1 MSEGKIKNEFNAD
14 DVNFESHDDTAK
26 NDITELSD
34 TVADTALPSSD
45 EKTAEHA
52 LEEAEISVS
61 PSVSESTDA
70 DETVTDSFRESSEGE
85 GDGDSANTE
94 GITDTDGDEG
104 STDTY
109 EGATAEAEDEAEC
122 NGKETSDA
130 TEEEFP
136 KAEGYTEDPNE
147 LTDNVEARDVEDD
160 GYSEDG
166 ETYEDDLDTESEEE
180 DAEDDVFGDGTEEDI
195 DYDAFLD
202 EEDVEEEKKV
212 GTRFVDSLFDFIEL
226 FIFSLAAVF
235 VITTFFFR
243 HSVVDGSSMER
254 TLFDGEH
261 IIISDLFY
269 KPERGDIIVCEDY
282 STELP
287 IPIVKRV
294 IAIAGDRVEIDVE
307 GNVKVNG
314 ELLDE
319 SGYVYIDPNFPYHC
333 DELAIT
339 VPEGEIFVMGDHRNV
354 SSDSRK
360 IGTIKEDSILGRVLF
375 RFYPFDK
382 FGAVE

>member
-1 MSEGKIKNEFNAD
+1 MSESKIENEFNAD
-14 DVNFESHDDTAK
+14 GVNPEMQNDDTATEYTPDQLEDPTESID
-26 NDITELSD
+26 NDTSVESSFLGSD
-34 TVADTALPSSD
+34 ESVEPLTPMEEKSSD
-45 EKTAEHA
+45 SA
-52 LEEAEISVS
+52 S
-61 PSVSESTDA
+61 PFYSDDTLH
-70 DETVTDSFRESSEGE
+70 
-85 GDGDSANTE
+85 DGDNVNESFEASDSLDLTKN
-94 GITDTDGDEG
+94 
-104 STDTY
+104 DTY
-109 EGATAEAEDEAEC
+109 EGVGCSSEDILSSESNSDLEYDTPMLENAPDGESNEEHKETLEDEIELDGE
-122 NGKETSDA
+122 NDSD
-130 TEEEFP
+130 
-136 KAEGYTEDPNE
+136 D
-147 LTDNVEARDVEDD
+147 DNFVDSEIVDD
-160 GYSEDG
+160 GEDIFG
-166 ETYEDDLDTESEEE
+166 AVFEEVKIDNCDIEE
-180 DAEDDVFGDGTEEDI
+180 DEDED
-195 DYDAFLD
+195 
-202 EEDVEEEKKV
+202 EEEKKV
-212 GTRFVDSLFDFIEL
+212 GSRFVDSLFDFIEL

-235 VITTFFFR
+235 IITTFFFR

-294 IAIAGDRVEIDVE
+294 IAIAGDRVEIDTE

-319 SGYVYIDPNFPYHC
+319 SGYVYIDPYYPYRC
-333 DELAIT
+333 DEIALT
-339 VPEGEIFVMGDHRNV
+339 VPEGEVFVMGDHRNV

-360 IGTIKEDSILGRVLF
+360 IGTIKEDSILGKVLF